1 MKSAFKMGTRLRI
14 LGQLSE
20 DSEAGRTS
28 HFKKKKYVKLL
39 LGKSH
44 GTLGL
49 GGKETLSIYGRDTQR
64 HNYYLFVN

>member
-14 LGQLSE
+14 LGELSE
-20 DSEAGRTS
+20 DRERAGHTS

-39 LGKSH
+39 LGKFH

-49 GGKETLSIYGRDTQR
+49 GGKEK
-64 HNYYLFVN
+64 